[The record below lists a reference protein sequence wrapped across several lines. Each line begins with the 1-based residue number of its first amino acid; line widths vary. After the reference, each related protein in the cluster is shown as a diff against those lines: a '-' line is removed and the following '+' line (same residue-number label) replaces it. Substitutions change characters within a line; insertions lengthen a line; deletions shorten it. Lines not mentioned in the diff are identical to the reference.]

1 MADLLI
7 GCSGWSYGDKSEK
20 GGWVGS
26 FYPNTT
32 TKRLPY
38 YSQYF
43 NTVEIDATYYEK
55 FYKYM
60 TPDTFRKLAEA
71 TPNNFQF
78 SVKVPETITREKK
91 LGEGSQALLTDFL
104 DKISPLKSNNK
115 LGAILFQ
122 MSPNFTVDDFKNV
135 ESFLDKLPRGYDY
148 ALEFRHIS
156 WQTEGAPELL
166 KQYNIASVMTD
177 SPDPTLQYLSDIT
190 ITADHAFIRLHGRNE
205 EFWYN
210 YLYSKKELEPWV
222 NKVEEIKK
230 QTKTLRIYFNNH
242 YGAKAILNALQ
253 FREMIGEKLS
263 KEQLEA
269 KQKVEAYL
277 KGKDGLQQWF
287 Q

>member
-60 TPDTFRKLAEA
+60 TQDTFRKLAVA

-104 DKISPLKSNNK
+104 HKISQLKSNDK

-148 ALEFRHIS
+148 ALEFRHVS

-177 SPDPTLQYLSDIT
+177 SPDPKLQYLSDIT

-263 KEQLEA
+263 KEQLEV